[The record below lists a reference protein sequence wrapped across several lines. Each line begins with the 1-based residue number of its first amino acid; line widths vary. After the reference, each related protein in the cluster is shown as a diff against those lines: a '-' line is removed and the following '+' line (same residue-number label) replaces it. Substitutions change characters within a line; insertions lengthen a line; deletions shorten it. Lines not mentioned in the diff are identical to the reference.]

1 MPLRGERRPMP
12 LEPGVRTP
20 REGELV
26 ATVDGEVRREDPPAS
41 LDQLLLKPDKARLG
55 TEAVLEVIEVALLSL
70 KYELS
75 LMYEPLQMRLPP
87 LALPSTSEC

>member
-12 LEPGVRTP
+12 LEPGARTL

-75 LMYEPLQMRLPP
+75 LMYEPLPLRLPP